1 MGISR
6 STYYYRPRDILLKK
20 KRDADIADTI
30 EKICYEHPYYGYR
43 RVTAAL
49 RRKGMVVNHKKV
61 LKIMKKMR
69 IQCRKAR
76 RFVST
81 TDSKHNLK
89 VYPNLAKD
97 LVIER
102 PDKLWCADIT
112 YIRILTGFVYL
123 AAIID
128 AFSRYIVGY
137 AIGRSLAA
145 KLPLEALKMAIRNRN
160 TDNLIHHSDKGIQY
174 CSYEYV
180 DLLETHEIKISMTA
194 TASPYDNATI
204 ESFFRTLKVEEVYL
218 WEYETYQDVISRVPY
233 FIEDVYNTKRLHSS
247 LGYMPPEEFEHI
259 FIEKNSRKVY
269 SELRQVSV

>member
-6 STYYYRPRDILLKK
+6 STYYYRPKKNIEKK

-30 EKICYEHPYYGYR
+30 EAICYEHPYYGYR
-43 RVTAAL
+43 RITAAL

-61 LKIMKKMR
+61 AKMMKKMG

-76 RFVST
+76 RFAVT
-81 TDSKHNLK
+81 TNSKHNLR

-102 PDKLWCADIT
+102 TDQLWCADIT

-123 AAIID
+123 AALID
-128 AFSRYIVGY
+128 AFSRKIVGY

-145 KLPLEALKMAIRNRN
+145 KLPLEALKMAIRARN

-180 DLLETHEIKISMTA
+180 KLLESHQIKISMSA
-194 TASPYDNATI
+194 AASPYENATI

-218 WEYETYQDVISRVPY
+218 WEYETYQDVIERIPY

-259 FIEKNSRKVY
+259 FIEKNSCKVY
-269 SELRQVSV
+269 SDLRQVSV

>member
-6 STYYYRPRDILLKK
+6 STYYYRPKDNPEKK

-49 RRKGMVVNHKKV
+49 KRKGMVVNHKKI
-61 LKIMKKMR
+61 LKMMKKMG

-76 RFVST
+76 RFAVT
-81 TDSKHNLK
+81 TNSKHGLK

-123 AAIID
+123 AALID
-128 AFSRYIVGY
+128 AFSRKIVGY
-137 AIGRSLAA
+137 AIGKTLAA
-145 KLPLEALKMAIRNRN
+145 KLPLEALKMAIRSRN

-180 DLLETHEIKISMTA
+180 DLLESHHIKISMTA
-194 TASPYDNATI
+194 KASPYDNATI

-218 WEYETYQDVISRVPY
+218 WEYETYSDVTGRIPY
-233 FIEDVYNTKRLHSS
+233 FIEDVYNSKRLHSS

-259 FIEKNSRKVY
+259 FIEKNSCNVY
-269 SELRQVSV
+269 AELRQVGV